1 MMIALL
7 TVSFLLIFT
16 AFGLVVLGLTGHRM
30 MTTWL
35 ERYGVYLFW
44 VEVDRIHF
52 LLYRDSPAERWLMS
66 TWFYRKGYGR
76 CECARVGNDT
86 RNWSEFS
93 I

>member
-1 MMIALL
+1 MIVLM
-7 TVSFLLIFT
+7 TVSVLLSLI
-16 AFGLVVLGLTGHRM
+16 ACALVVYGMSGHRM

-35 ERYGVYLFW
+35 ERYGIYLFW
-44 VEVDRIHF
+44 VDVDRMYF

-66 TWFYRKGYGR
+66 TWFYKRGFGR
-76 CECARVGNDT
+76 CMVARVGNDT